1 MDKIY
6 DVVIIGAGVT
16 GCAIAR
22 ELSRYKLSV
31 LLTDKEND
39 ISCGASRANSAIIHA
54 GYDPEP
60 GSLMAQLNV
69 DGNRMTGD
77 ICEKLNVP
85 FKRIGALVLAFN
97 DEDMETV
104 EKLYRNGVANG
115 VPGVEIIGREKLRE
129 LEPNVSEN
137 AVGALLSPSAGII
150 NPWEYT
156 IALAENAVE
165 NGAEYKLRFET
176 ASITREKGADGNP
189 LFTVTSAKDETVK
202 ARCIINAAGVHSEE
216 IARLGLFGEDVELG
230 FRTIPSKGQYF
241 LLDKTQGTLFSR
253 VMFQCP
259 SKVGKGVLVSPTVHG
274 NLIVGPDAV
283 DVDDPDNTCTTSDAL
298 AFIRKTASL
307 TTDTVSY
314 RDNIRNFSGIRPNTD
329 RGDFVIEPSPV
340 EARFIN
346 SAGIKSPGLSSAP
359 AIAVKVAELVKESGI
374 ELAEKESFVET
385 REVVRF
391 RELDNEE
398 RAKLVAEH
406 PEFGRIICRCETIT
420 EGEILAAI
428 HSPITPLSLDAVKRR
443 CGAGLGRCQGG
454 FCGPRVLE
462 LLVREL
468 GISPNDVLKD
478 LDGSWIV
485 KLRDDETTN

>member
-176 ASITREKGADGNP
+176 ASITRESGVDGASI
-189 LFTVTSAKDETVK
+189 FTLTSAKDETVK

-462 LLVREL
+462 FLVREL

>member
-1 MDKIY
+1 MDKIF

-22 ELSRYKLSV
+22 ELSRYSLSV

-39 ISCGASRANSAIIHA
+39 VSCGASRANSAIIHA

-69 DGNRMTGD
+69 DGNRMTGE
-77 ICEKLNVP
+77 ICEKLDVP
-85 FKRIGALVLAFN
+85 FKRVGALVLAFN
-97 DEDMETV
+97 DDDLKTIDM
-104 EKLYRNGVANG
+104 LYRNGVANG
-115 VPGVEIIGREKLRE
+115 VPGVELVGREKLRE

-156 IALAENAVE
+156 IALAENAVA

-176 ASITREKGADGNP
+176 ANISREKGADGKSI
-189 LFTVTSAKDETVK
+189 FTVTSANGETVK
-202 ARCIINAAGVHSEE
+202 ARCVINAAGVHSEE
-216 IARLGLFGEDVELG
+216 IAKLGLFGEDVDLG
-230 FRTIPSKGQYF
+230 FRMIPSKGQYY
-241 LLDKTQGTLFSR
+241 LLDKTQGELFSR

-259 SKVGKGVLVSPTVHG
+259 SKVGKGVLISPTVHG

-283 DVDDPDNTCTTSDAL
+283 DVDDPDNTGTSRDAL
-298 AFIRKTASL
+298 GFIRKTASV
-307 TTDTVSY
+307 TTDFVSY
-314 RDNIRNFSGIRPNTD
+314 RDNIRNFSGVRPNTD
-329 RGDFVIEPSPV
+329 RGDFIIEASPV

-346 SAGIKSPGLSSAP
+346 AAGIKSPGLSSAP
-359 AIAVKVAELVKESGI
+359 AIAVKIAELVAESGI
-374 ELAEKESFVET
+374 ELVKKENFIET

-391 RELDNEE
+391 REMNNEE
-398 RAKLVAEH
+398 RAKLVATH

-428 HSPITPLSLDAVKRR
+428 RSPITPLSLDAVKRR

-478 LDGSWIV
+478 RDGSWIV